1 MSRIVS
7 RWLTVSFL
15 LLTGL
20 GLAPAEDEIAA
31 KVDAAIRPRVE
42 HDRFSGAVLIARDGK
57 VLVRRGYGLAN
68 REHNVP
74 NAPET
79 RFRLGSITKQFTAM
93 AVLIL
98 QEQGKLDVR
107 EKVKKYL
114 ADAPGAWDEVT
125 VHHLLT
131 HTSGIPSFTDFPDYL
146 ETMTQHMTAEELVAR
161 FRDKPLEFPP
171 GTRFKYSNSGYVL
184 LGRLIEKVSG
194 ESYEGF
200 LRRQIFTPL
209 KMKDTGFDNP
219 IAVIPHRAA
228 GYARRG
234 PFVVNALYIDMSI
247 PHAAGALYSTVDDLY
262 LWDQALDGETLIPRK
277 SLDAMF
283 TPEKDGYGYG
293 WAIGRSFGRRM
304 VGHGGGINGFAT
316 DIRRFPDDKV
326 CVIVLSNLETAPV
339 AEIGDDLA
347 AIVFDEPVAPSGARR
362 AITLDAKVLDSYVGR
377 YDIEELKRTLT
388 ITRDGDQLS
397 AQLSGQ
403 EAFPIYPE
411 SAERFLYKVVNARI
425 TFDKDESGQ
434 VRRLILHQNGR
445 DFEAKR
451 RAE

>member
-1 MSRIVS
+1 MSRIAL
-7 RWLTVSFL
+7 RRLTVSFL
-15 LLTGL
+15 LLPGL

-57 VLVRRGYGLAN
+57 VLLRQGYGLAN

-74 NAPET
+74 NTPET

-146 ETMTQHMTAEELVAR
+146 KTMTQHTTAEELVAR

-184 LGRLIEKVSG
+184 LGRLIEKVSD

-277 SLDAMF
+277 SLDGMF

-326 CVIVLSNLETAPV
+326 CVIVLSNLEAAPV

-377 YDIEELKRTLT
+377 YDIEEPKRTLT

-411 SAERFLYKVVNARI
+411 SAERFFYKVVNARI
-425 TFDKDESGQ
+425 TFVKDESGQ

-445 DFEAKR
+445 DVEAKR

>member
-1 MSRIVS
+1 MSRIVF
-7 RWLTVSFL
+7 RWLTVPCL
-15 LLTGL
+15 LLSGL
-20 GLAPAEDEIAA
+20 GLAPAEDEIVTKA
-31 KVDAAIRPRVE
+31 DAAIRPRVE
-42 HDRFSGAVLIARDGK
+42 RDRFSGAVLIVRDGK
-57 VLVRRGYGLAN
+57 VLLRRGYGLAN
-68 REHNVP
+68 REHEVANT
-74 NAPET
+74 PET

-114 ADAPGAWDEVT
+114 PDAPDAWNEVT

-131 HTSGIPSFTDFPDYL
+131 HTSGIPNFTDFPEYPK
-146 ETMTQHMTAEELVAR
+146 TMSQHATAEEIVAR
-161 FRDKPLEFPP
+161 FRDKPLEFKP

-209 KMKDTGFDNP
+209 KMKDTGFDSP
-219 IAVIPHRAA
+219 IPVIPHRAA

-247 PHAAGALYSTVDDLY
+247 PHAAGALYSTLDDLL
-262 LWDQALDGETLIPRK
+262 LWDQALLGETLISKK

-293 WAIGRSFGRRM
+293 WVIGRSYGRRM

-316 DIRRFPDDKV
+316 DIKRFPDDKV
-326 CVIVLSNLETAPV
+326 CVIVLSNLVSAPV
-339 AEIGDDLA
+339 GEISDDLA
-347 AIVFDEPVAPSGARR
+347 AIVFGESVAPSSARQ
-362 AITLDAKVLDSYVGR
+362 AIALDAKVLDAYVGQ
-377 YDIEELKRTLT
+377 YDIENLKRTFT

-403 EAFPIYPE
+403 DAFPIYPE
-411 SAERFLYKVVNARI
+411 SATRFFYKVVNARI
-425 TFDKDESGQ
+425 TFVKDESGQ
-434 VRRLILHQNGR
+434 VQSLILHQNGR
-445 DFEAKR
+445 DLEAR
-451 RAE
+451 RRRD

>member
-1 MSRIVS
+1 MSRIGL

-15 LLTGL
+15 LLASP

-31 KVDAAIRPRVE
+31 KVDAAIQPRVE
-42 HDRFSGAVLIARDGK
+42 RDRFSGAVLIAHDGK
-57 VLVRRGYGLAN
+57 VLVRRGFGLAN

-74 NAPET
+74 NTPET

-98 QEQGKLDVR
+98 QEQGKLGVR

-114 ADAPGAWDEVT
+114 DDAPDAWDKVT

-131 HTSGIPSFTDFPDYL
+131 HTSGVPSFTDFPDYPK
-146 ETMTQHMTAEELVAR
+146 TMTQHMTAEELVAR
-161 FRDKPLEFPP
+161 FRDKPLDFPP
-171 GTRFKYSNSGYVL
+171 GTRFHYSNSGYVL

-209 KMKDTGFDNP
+209 KMKNTGFDNP
-219 IAVIPHRAA
+219 MAVIPHRAA

-234 PFVVNALYIDMSI
+234 PFVVNAPYIDMSI

-262 LWDQALDGETLIPRK
+262 LWSQALDGETLVSKNSI
-277 SLDAMF
+277 DAMF
-283 TPEKDGYGYG
+283 TPEKVGYGYG
-293 WAIGRSFGRRM
+293 WVIGRSFGRRM

-316 DIRRFPDDKV
+316 DIKRFPDDRV
-326 CVIVLSNLETAPV
+326 CVIVLSNLEAAPV

-347 AIVFDEPVAPSGARR
+347 AIVFDEPVAPAGAGQ
-362 AITLDAKVLDSYVGR
+362 AIALDAKVLDSYVGR
-377 YDIEELKRTLT
+377 YEIEDLKRTLT
-388 ITRDGDQLS
+388 ITRDGAQLS

-411 SAERFLYKVVNARI
+411 TAERFVYKVVKARI
-425 TFDKDESGQ
+425 TFVKDESGQ
-434 VRRLILHQNGR
+434 VRRLILHQNGL
-445 DFEAKR
+445 DLEAKR